1 MAKLYSYIRFSS
13 PQQASGDSLRR
24 QVEGAQAYAE
34 QHGFE
39 YADLSFRD
47 LGISAFKDGNRASL
61 DDLLTAIESGVI
73 ESGDVVYLDA
83 VDRLSRQGFDHVYQ
97 LVRRILLAGVVV
109 VAANEGLRLDAS
121 ALNDMTAVIRLCMA
135 STLAFDESQKKA
147 ARVRAAKAKQREQAL
162 TGKPVNRRLPYWLM
176 RTGTGYDIHEAKA
189 EPIRLIVELRSQ
201 GVGLHAICRELNAK
215 GYPTRYGKGGW
226 QYSTV
231 ADLIKHPSL
240 YGALQLA
247 KRVGDRYV
255 PDQVVPDY
263 FPALISFADWQ
274 GLQSKAT
281 GNAGGPTQENPLARL
296 ARCQCGAAMFLKIS
310 KRMVKGVQR
319 VYRAWEC
326 TGQRSGACS
335 VQGAKPVVDLDK
347 AVIRAV
353 KHLRVSHSDDQSS
366 RRLMH
371 IEQALSDKR
380 RRLDEIKTL
389 LVTGAGSV
397 SVLASAAGQL
407 ETEIAGLEQDRAG
420 VVSVTTDQIKR
431 LGEVTDP
438 VQWNVEARRVID
450 RVTVK
455 WIKSG
460 LYRAVIHQRNGF
472 NVLVTAYR
480 GSQRG
485 EWRYQVLDGE
495 WLDSLKPSAGD
506 ECFDFAWEGDPLPN
520 ESNIQKL
527 YL

>member
-34 QHGFE
+34 QHGVE
-39 YADLSFRD
+39 YADRSFRD

-73 ESGDVVYLDA
+73 QSGDVVYLDA

-97 LVRRILLAGVVV
+97 LIRQILLAGVVV

-121 ALNDMTAVIRLCMA
+121 SLNDMTAVIRLAMA
-135 STLAFDESQKKA
+135 STLAHDESQKKA
-147 ARVRAAKAKQREQAL
+147 QRVRAAKAKQREQAL
-162 TGKPVNRRLPYWLM
+162 KGKPVNRRLPYWLV
-176 RTGTGYDIHEAKA
+176 RTGTGYDIDETKA

-226 QYSTV
+226 QYSTL
-231 ADLIKHPSL
+231 ADLVRHPAL
-240 YGALQLA
+240 YGGLQLA

-263 FPALISFADWQ
+263 FPPLVSFAEWQ
-274 GLQSKAT
+274 ALQSKAT
-281 GNAGGPTQENPLARL
+281 GNAGGPTQDNPLARL

-310 KRMVKGVQR
+310 KRLVKGVQR

-326 TGQRSGACS
+326 TGQRGGSCS

-347 AVIRAV
+347 AVRHAV
-353 KHLRVSHSDDQSS
+353 GHLRVSHSDDQAS

-371 IEQALSDKR
+371 IEQALNDKR
-380 RRLDEIKTL
+380 QRLDEIRGL
-389 LVTGAGSV
+389 LVSGSGSV

-407 ETEIAGLEQDRAG
+407 ETEINGLEQDRAS
-420 VVSVTTDQIKR
+420 VVSVTQDQIAR
-431 LGEVTDP
+431 LGEVTDA
-438 VQWNVEARRVID
+438 VGWNVEARRVID
-450 RVTVK
+450 RVVVK

-460 LYRAVIHQRNGF
+460 LYRVVIHQRNGF

-480 GSQRG
+480 NGQRG
-485 EWRYQVLDGE
+485 EWRYGVLDGE
-495 WLDSLKPSAGD
+495 WLDSLKPDRDSMG
-506 ECFDFAWEGDPLPN
+506 FDWEGDRDPVM
-520 ESNIQKL
+520 
-527 YL
+527 